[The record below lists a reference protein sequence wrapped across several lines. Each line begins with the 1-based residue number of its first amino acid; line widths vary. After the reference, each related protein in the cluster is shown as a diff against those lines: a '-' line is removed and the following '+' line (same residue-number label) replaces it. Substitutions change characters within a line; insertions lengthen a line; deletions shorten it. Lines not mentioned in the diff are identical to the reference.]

1 MASKRRTAMKSIY
14 ELSGNIKLRLPRS
27 LHGKLLKRA
36 NFENVSLNQLCL
48 MYLSEGVSSGNN
60 LGTIEFNKR
69 LEKIALSSKGDVD
82 LFKKLDE
89 LNMELERLIPNLIY
103 DLKKAI
109 SENKRNMNEYIEIL
123 QCIYPIYSS
132 NNLEEKLPLLKLPS
146 AKIVIKPNNDIGTYF
161 EKIKNTA
168 IEECTDAYVVYG
180 DYDDYISIDNKE
192 LNASYARTIS
202 VYICCKYRQLREKFN
217 RVKRALFYL
226 YSDESVEIYIKPCYL
241 QISIK
246 TLIEQGQCTDN
257 YINYKEVNN
266 ELE

>member
-1 MASKRRTAMKSIY
+1 MKSIY

-180 DYDDYISIDNKE
+180 DYDDYISIDN
-192 LNASYARTIS
+192 
-202 VYICCKYRQLREKFN
+202 C
-217 RVKRALFYL
+217 VKN
-226 YSDESVEIYIKPCYL
+226 
-241 QISIK
+241 SI
-246 TLIEQGQCTDN
+246 E
-257 YINYKEVNN
+257 
-266 ELE
+266 